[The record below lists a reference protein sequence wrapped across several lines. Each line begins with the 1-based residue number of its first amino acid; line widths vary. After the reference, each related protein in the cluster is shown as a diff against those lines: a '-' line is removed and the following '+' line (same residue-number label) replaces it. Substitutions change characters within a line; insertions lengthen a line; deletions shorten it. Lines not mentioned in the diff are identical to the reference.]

1 MSHGQERYVT
11 HHAQLAGGDK
21 MEGGQG
27 TAAMQSVR
35 ERIRGTWQAVDD
47 ADIERTGGSLDKLV
61 SIISLKT
68 GQPRAEVRK
77 ELRRIHAA

>member
-1 MSHGQERYVT
+1 
-11 HHAQLAGGDK
+11 
-21 MEGGQG
+21 
-27 TAAMQSVR
+27 
-35 ERIRGTWQAVDD
+35 VDD

-77 ELRRIHAA
+77 ELRRILAA